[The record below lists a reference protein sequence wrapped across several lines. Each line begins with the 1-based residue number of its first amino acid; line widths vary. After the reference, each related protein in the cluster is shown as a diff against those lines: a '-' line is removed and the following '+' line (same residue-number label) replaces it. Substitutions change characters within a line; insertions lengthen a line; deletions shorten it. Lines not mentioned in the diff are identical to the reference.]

1 MLFHRTDRISTRRGK
16 ELVMTA
22 DKTADQRVK
31 ERDTMKKTLKRS
43 GIILLLTVYL
53 LVFTMPAAQ
62 AYIDPS
68 ATTYLIQ
75 AIAGVV
81 IAVGSVAIIFWRRAK
96 KKLKDKVGI
105 DFDKNKETE
114 EAVVA
119 VKTEEEKQ

>member
-1 MLFHRTDRISTRRGK
+1 
-16 ELVMTA
+16 
-22 DKTADQRVK
+22 
-31 ERDTMKKTLKRS
+31 MKKSLKRN
-43 GIILLLTVYL
+43 GTILLLAVYL
-53 LVFTMPAAQ
+53 IIFTMPAAH

-75 AIAGVV
+75 AIAGIV
-81 IAVGSVAIIFWRRAK
+81 IAVGSVGIIMWRRTK

-119 VKTEEEKQ
+119 VKTEDEQQKDA

>member
-1 MLFHRTDRISTRRGK
+1 
-16 ELVMTA
+16 
-22 DKTADQRVK
+22 
-31 ERDTMKKTLKRS
+31 MKKTMKRS
-43 GIILLLTVYL
+43 GLILLLTVYL

-96 KKLKDKVGI
+96 RKLKDKVGI

-119 VKTEEEKQ
+119 VKTEEEKK

>member
-1 MLFHRTDRISTRRGK
+1 
-16 ELVMTA
+16 
-22 DKTADQRVK
+22 
-31 ERDTMKKTLKRS
+31 MKKSLKKS
-43 GIILLLTVYL
+43 GAILLLAVYL
-53 LVFTMPAAQ
+53 IIFTMPAAH

-75 AIAGVV
+75 AIAGIV
-81 IAVGSVAIIFWRRAK
+81 IAVGSVGIIMWRRTK

-119 VKTEEEKQ
+119 VKTEDEQQKDA

>member
-1 MLFHRTDRISTRRGK
+1 M
-16 ELVMTA
+16 
-22 DKTADQRVK
+22 
-31 ERDTMKKTLKRS
+31 
-43 GIILLLTVYL
+43 

-96 KKLKDKVGI
+96 RKLKDKVGI

-114 EAVVA
+114 EEVVA

>member
-1 MLFHRTDRISTRRGK
+1 
-16 ELVMTA
+16 
-22 DKTADQRVK
+22 
-31 ERDTMKKTLKRS
+31 MKKTLKKS
-43 GIILLLTVYL
+43 GAILLLAVYL
-53 LVFTMPAAQ
+53 VIFTMPAAH

-75 AIAGVV
+75 AIAGIV
-81 IAVGSVAIIFWRRAK
+81 IAVGSVGIIMWRRTK

-119 VKTEEEKQ
+119 VKTESEQQKDA

>member
-1 MLFHRTDRISTRRGK
+1 
-16 ELVMTA
+16 
-22 DKTADQRVK
+22 
-31 ERDTMKKTLKRS
+31 MKKTMKRS
-43 GIILLLTVYL
+43 GIILLLTVYM

-96 KKLKDKVGI
+96 RKLKDKVGI

-114 EAVVA
+114 EEVVA

>member
-1 MLFHRTDRISTRRGK
+1 
-16 ELVMTA
+16 
-22 DKTADQRVK
+22 
-31 ERDTMKKTLKRS
+31 MKKTLKRS

>member
-1 MLFHRTDRISTRRGK
+1 
-16 ELVMTA
+16 
-22 DKTADQRVK
+22 
-31 ERDTMKKTLKRS
+31 MKKTLKKS
-43 GIILLLTVYL
+43 GAILLLAVYL
-53 LVFTMPAAQ
+53 VIFTMPAAH

-75 AIAGVV
+75 AIAGIV
-81 IAVGSVAIIFWRRAK
+81 IAVGSVGIIMWRRTK

-119 VKTEEEKQ
+119 VKTEDEQQKDG

>member
-1 MLFHRTDRISTRRGK
+1 
-16 ELVMTA
+16 
-22 DKTADQRVK
+22 
-31 ERDTMKKTLKRS
+31 MKKVLGKS
-43 GIILLLTVYL
+43 GIILLLAAYL
-53 LVFTMPAAQ
+53 MIFTMPAAH

-75 AIAGVV
+75 AIAGIV
-81 IAVGSVAIIFWRRAK
+81 IAVGSVGIIFWRRAK

-119 VKTEEEKQ
+119 VKTDDEQK

>member
-1 MLFHRTDRISTRRGK
+1 
-16 ELVMTA
+16 
-22 DKTADQRVK
+22 
-31 ERDTMKKTLKRS
+31 MKKTMKRS
-43 GIILLLTVYL
+43 GLILLLTVYM

-96 KKLKDKVGI
+96 RKLKDKVGI

>member
-1 MLFHRTDRISTRRGK
+1 
-16 ELVMTA
+16 
-22 DKTADQRVK
+22 
-31 ERDTMKKTLKRS
+31 MKKTMKRS
-43 GIILLLTVYL
+43 GLILLLTVYL

-96 KKLKDKVGI
+96 RKLKDKVGI

-119 VKTEEEKQ
+119 VKTEKEKQ